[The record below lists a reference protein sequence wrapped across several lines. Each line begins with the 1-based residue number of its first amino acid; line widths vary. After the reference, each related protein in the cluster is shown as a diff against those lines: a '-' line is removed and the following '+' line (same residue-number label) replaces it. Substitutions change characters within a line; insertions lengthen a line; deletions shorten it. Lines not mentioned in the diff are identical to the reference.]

1 MSEPH
6 ETNLENQQCVED
18 IRGQRVQK
26 SLRMQEAGLNIYGA
40 RVEGISKIEELR
52 QAFLALPED
61 SEEKLRF
68 KIAGRL
74 MARRLMG
81 KSLFANLKDQNG
93 MLQLYVQKNALGD
106 EDYEFFKDLD
116 IGDIICASGY
126 AFRTRSGELSLHVES
141 FELLSKILRPLPE
154 KYHGL
159 RDMEQRY
166 RQRYLDLIM
175 NDAVRRCFEMRSRI
189 IAEIRA
195 YLNNK
200 GFMEV
205 ETPMMQTLAGGA
217 AAQPFKTH
225 YNALGCTMYLRIAP
239 ELFLKRLLTGGFEKV
254 YEIGRN
260 FRNEGM
266 DRRHNPEFTS
276 LELYEAYSDCR
287 GMMELLEDMV
297 CQVAEK
303 TLGTLELKHSDEK
316 CISLQRPWRRVPYED
331 LIKEKMGADWYELDL
346 ATQRE
351 KAAALGL
358 QISADMDAVAITH
371 EVYDRC
377 IEGSLIQPTFVTR
390 LPAFLV
396 PLAKRCVD
404 APELVDVYE
413 LIINGQEMSPGYS
426 ELNDPAEQ
434 RSRFDAQNIG
444 CGEQEGEV
452 DRIDEDFLCSLEYA
466 MPPAGGLGLGIDRL
480 IMLLSGEESIRDV
493 ILFPQMRPLK

>member
-1 MSEPH
+1 
-6 ETNLENQQCVED
+6 
-18 IRGQRVQK
+18 
-26 SLRMQEAGLNIYGA
+26 
-40 RVEGISKIEELR
+40 
-52 QAFLALPED
+52 
-61 SEEKLRF
+61 
-68 KIAGRL
+68 
-74 MARRLMG
+74 
-81 KSLFANLKDQNG
+81 
-93 MLQLYVQKNALGD
+93 
-106 EDYEFFKDLD
+106 
-116 IGDIICASGY
+116 
-126 AFRTRSGELSLHVES
+126 
-141 FELLSKILRPLPE
+141 
-154 KYHGL
+154 
-159 RDMEQRY
+159 
-166 RQRYLDLIM
+166 
-175 NDAVRRCFEMRSRI
+175 
-189 IAEIRA
+189 
-195 YLNNK
+195 
-200 GFMEV
+200 MEV

-303 TLGTLELKHSDEK
+303 TLGTLELKHSEEK